1 MRLMHIPGETPDQ
14 IGVWI
19 PSKQVFLPGDDIYRS
34 FPNLYAIRGTP
45 HRDIMKWVNS
55 LDKMIALQPKY
66 LVPSHTRPLHGEK
79 YIEELLSV
87 YRDAIQYIHDQT
99 VRLMNKGLFP
109 DEIVEQVR
117 ENYPEK
123 FARHPF
129 LQEFYGTLEWSSKAV
144 FNGYLGWF
152 SGDPVDLNPLNRKEK
167 ATRMTA
173 LAGGL
178 SALIQ
183 TAQTALDDGDHQWAL
198 ELSSHA
204 LIIDTYDKQ
213 ALDVKFKSLEA
224 LAETQT
230 SLNGRNYYL
239 TFALE
244 ATKAVENKVNKKTL
258 ASTVSRL
265 PLSAIFSAF
274 PLRLKAE
281 KAADANISATFN
293 LTDIGVTYK
302 ITIRNSIAI
311 SRQIESSLT
320 DDSEVKI
327 VTSSAVL
334 KEVISHQRSAPM
346 AYMKGDLIAES
357 GIVSVVNFLLYF
369 DMMPS

>member
-1 MRLMHIPGETPDQ
+1 MRLIHIPGETPDH

-19 PSKQVFLPGDDIYRS
+19 PSKQVFLPGDNIYRA

-45 HRDIMKWVNS
+45 HRDLMLWVDS
-55 LDKMIALQPKY
+55 LDKAIALQPKY

-79 YIEELLSV
+79 YIEDLLSV

-109 DEIVEQVR
+109 DEIVDEVVK
-117 ENYPEK
+117 NYPEK
-123 FARHPF
+123 FARHPY
-129 LQEFYGTLEWSSKAV
+129 LQELYGTVEWSSKGV
-144 FNGYLGWF
+144 FSGYLGWF

-167 ATRMTA
+167 AKRMTA

-183 TAQTALDDGDHQWAL
+183 TAQKALDDGDHQWAL

-213 ALDVKFKSLEA
+213 ALDIKFKSLEA

-230 SLNGRNYYL
+230 STNGRYYYL
-239 TFALE
+239 TFGLE
-244 ATKAVENKVNKKTL
+244 ATGEVENKMNEKTL
-258 ASTVSRL
+258 RTTLGRL

-274 PLRLKAE
+274 PLKLKAE
-281 KAADANISATFN
+281 KAAGVNTSATFN
-293 LTDIGVTYK
+293 LTDVGETYK
-302 ITIRNSIAI
+302 ITIRNSVVLV
-311 SRQIESSLT
+311 RQIPSSLP

-327 VTSSAVL
+327 VTRSTVL
-334 KEVISHQRSAPM
+334 REIFGRQRSVPM
-346 AYMKGDLIAES
+346 AYMEGDLIAES

-369 DMMPS
+369 DIGP